1 MAASAYFSSMG
12 GGATINANGKRTAPS
27 HVPTRGGHWTGS
39 GSQSPTSTSSA
50 SGSGAARPP
59 PPISHG
65 PSPFTG
71 RPAAKSVSFAQA
83 PPQVMAAAAR
93 YQQQP
98 NQVSIPSNQAVPS
111 QNAII
116 PGSSSTSPHGQ
127 PQHLEFGSLPA
138 QPKPQHPVFLQQH
151 RSEGS
156 YGGQHQMGMVKGRP
170 RASTSP
176 WLPSLF
182 GGDHQSWFND
192 PRFDGSFPS
201 RVLPF
206 LYLGNL
212 FVSFSFRNEMLRWNS
227 ILFLFFSGTTL
238 RTCTCSMRLG

>member
-1 MAASAYFSSMG
+1 M
-12 GGATINANGKRTAPS
+12 
-27 HVPTRGGHWTGS
+27 
-39 GSQSPTSTSSA
+39 
-50 SGSGAARPP
+50 
-59 PPISHG
+59 
-65 PSPFTG
+65 G
-71 RPAAKSVSFAQA
+71 RPAAKSVSFSQP
-83 PPQVMAAAAR
+83 PPQVMAAAR
-93 YQQQP
+93 YQQQQNQQQASIPP
-98 NQVSIPSNQAVPS
+98 NQVISS
-111 QNAII
+111 QNNGI
-116 PGSSSTSPHGQ
+116 PGSSSTSSHGQ

-138 QPKPQHPVFLQQH
+138 QPKPQHPVFSQQH
-151 RSEGS
+151 RADGGG

-212 FVSFSFRNEMLRWNS
+212 CVVV
-227 ILFLFFSGTTL
+227 FFCATK
-238 RTCTCSMRLG
+238 MFFMP